1 MHQART
7 SNAIRLRM
15 APKSHLSFFTAVEF
29 YRQRKSPDIPPKV
42 AISDWTEHWLAE
54 RSRRST
60 CIGLAI
66 LLSSFPLFAI
76 ALACLLCLLR
86 QEWPYIGHQLKTQPF
101 FLSFFFSFVVFFY
114 IYFPFLS
121 VDWTKGAGMESKEK
135 FWLLNPPKGSR
146 PDLIPQKHPTYLP
159 TLINIRTRF
168 IHASRESI
176 HNSNAGVFT
185 SFKWKVFSAQN
196 EKYPNST
203 ITQTGSR
210 QSAVQVSF
218 SVFFSLLS
226 IFTALF
232 VFRCFLFWFVFVV

>member
-42 AISDWTEHWLAE
+42 ATSDWTEHWLAE

-66 LLSSFPLFAI
+66 LLSSFSLFAI
-76 ALACLLCLLR
+76 ALACLLPCLPR
-86 QEWPYIGHQLKTQPF
+86 QEWPHVGRQLKTQPF
-101 FLSFFFSFVVFFY
+101 FLLFFFFCRVFLYLFPSF
-114 IYFPFLS
+114 S

-135 FWLLNPPKGSR
+135 FWLLKPPQKGSR

-159 TLINIRTRF
+159 
-168 IHASRESI
+168 
-176 HNSNAGVFT
+176 
-185 SFKWKVFSAQN
+185 
-196 EKYPNST
+196 
-203 ITQTGSR
+203 
-210 QSAVQVSF
+210 
-218 SVFFSLLS
+218 
-226 IFTALF
+226 
-232 VFRCFLFWFVFVV
+232 